1 MDTAAGNEESK
12 DANAQRRKSTMS
24 SSTAGAANLNNSL
37 EVTFANQD
45 QYIYSVVQNMVD
57 NVCLYEARVDA
68 LQREAKQAN
77 PSGEQANNSVETDQ
91 PQPTDDEETKDDEV
105 DGKRLNDRISNI
117 KLNPVEQAQEDYVPS
132 VEI

>member
-1 MDTAAGNEESK
+1 M
-12 DANAQRRKSTMS
+12 
-24 SSTAGAANLNNSL
+24 
-37 EVTFANQD
+37 
-45 QYIYSVVQNMVD
+45 
-57 NVCLYEARVDA
+57 
-68 LQREAKQAN
+68 
-77 PSGEQANNSVETDQ
+77 ETDQ

>member
-68 LQREAKQAN
+68 LQREAK
-77 PSGEQANNSVETDQ
+77 
-91 PQPTDDEETKDDEV
+91 
-105 DGKRLNDRISNI
+105 
-117 KLNPVEQAQEDYVPS
+117 
-132 VEI
+132 

>member
-1 MDTAAGNEESK
+1 MSAG
-12 DANAQRRKSTMS
+12 
-24 SSTAGAANLNNSL
+24 TAGNLNNSL

-77 PSGEQANNSVETDQ
+77 PSGEQASNSGEVDQ
-91 PQPTDDEETKDDEV
+91 PQPTDDEETKDEEV
-105 DGKRLNDRISNI
+105 DGKKLNDRIANI
-117 KLNPVEQAQEDYVPS
+117 KLNPVD
-132 VEI
+132 